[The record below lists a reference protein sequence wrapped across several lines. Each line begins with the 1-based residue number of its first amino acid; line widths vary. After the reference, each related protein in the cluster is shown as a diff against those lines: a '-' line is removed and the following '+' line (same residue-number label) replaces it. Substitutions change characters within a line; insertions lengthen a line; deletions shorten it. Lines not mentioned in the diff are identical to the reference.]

1 MPSPAQ
7 HLTTRLGR
15 VLHIV
20 AAIAALALPATFA
33 SAPTRADDA
42 PATPPTATDW
52 PAIVEQ
58 ARGQTVYFNAWGG
71 AETINA
77 YIAWVGERV
86 AADYGVTLRHVKLAD
101 TADAVARVLAE
112 KTAGRVEGGSVD
124 LIWINGEN
132 FAAMKANGLLYGPF
146 TQALPSH
153 ALVDTETKPT
163 TTIDFTIPVEGLEA
177 PWGMAQLVFLYDTAR
192 EDAPPKTVV
201 AFLDWAAANPGRFTY
216 PAPPDFIGSTFLKQA
231 LHALTPDPGV
241 LAEAPA
247 DDAAFAAAT
256 APLWAFLDALHP
268 HLWRG
273 GEAFP
278 QSGQAQRQL
287 LDDGA
292 VDISLSFN
300 PGEASSAIAQGLLPE
315 TIRTYVLDGGTI
327 GNTHFVAIP
336 FNASA
341 REGALVVA
349 DFLMSPEAQLRKQD
363 AAIWGDPTV
372 LAMAKLTPAARDAFA
387 AQPRGVATLAPDALG
402 PALPEPHAAWMTMI
416 EAEWQKRYG
425 S

>member
-1 MPSPAQ
+1 MQRHVKRPPFSRRQALRIALVSGLIAFAAPGGA
-7 HLTTRLGR
+7 LGQG
-15 VLHIV
+15 
-20 AAIAALALPATFA
+20 
-33 SAPTRADDA
+33 AP
-42 PATPPTATDW
+42 PPTAADW
-52 PAIVEQ
+52 PDIVER

-77 YIAWVGERV
+77 YISWVGERV
-86 AADYGVTLRHVKLAD
+86 AAAYGITLRHVKLTD

-112 KTAGRVEGGSVD
+112 KAAGRDSDGSVD
-124 LIWINGEN
+124 LVWINGEN
-132 FAAMKANGLLYGPF
+132 FAAMKSNGLLFGPF
-146 TQALPSH
+146 TAALPSF
-153 ALVDTETKPT
+153 ALVDVEDKPT
-163 TTIDFTIPVEGLEA
+163 TILDFTIPVDGLEA

-192 EDAPPKTVV
+192 LAEPPKSIA
-201 AFLDWAAANPGRFTY
+201 AFAGWAAAHPGRFTY

-231 LHALTPDPGV
+231 LYALAPDPA
-241 LAEAPA
+241 LLLHPPA
-247 DDAAFAAAT
+247 DDAGFAAAT
-256 APLWAFLDALHP
+256 APLWRFLDTLHP

-273 GEAFP
+273 GETFP

-292 VDISLSFN
+292 IDISLSFN
-300 PGEASSAIAQGLLPE
+300 PGEASSAIAQGLLPD

-336 FNASA
+336 FNARA
-341 REGALVVA
+341 KEGAMVVA

-372 LAMAKLTPAARDAFA
+372 LAMAKLTAAERDAFA
-387 AQPRGVATLAPDALG
+387 AQERGPATLAPEALG
-402 PALPEPHAAWMTMI
+402 RTLPEPHPAWMTRI
-416 EAEWQKRYG
+416 EEEWRKRYG